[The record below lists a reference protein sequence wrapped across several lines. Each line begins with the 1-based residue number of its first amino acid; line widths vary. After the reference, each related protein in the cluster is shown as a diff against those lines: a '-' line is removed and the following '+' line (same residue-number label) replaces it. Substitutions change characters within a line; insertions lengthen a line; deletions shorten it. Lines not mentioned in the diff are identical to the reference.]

1 LVAAALAVYWSALRN
16 PPVFDDG
23 QLTRQFLRAYGS
35 TGFKLDGR
43 WFSYASFGWSFNLFG
58 RDWFWLRLGNVLLHA
73 ATAAALFALLSRL
86 FDAVLQP
93 RPVHRWYAFMGALVF
108 LVHPVAIYAVAYL
121 MQRSTVMATLFGL
134 VSLLLF
140 LEGLRRRSHG
150 WYAASVLAYFVAV
163 FSKEHCVMLPAVAAA
178 MALLLRGASWKLVRE
193 LWLPF
198 ALYLGVAVLVTL
210 KLKGLLGAAYEPFG
224 EAAVRQL
231 AESERAVHGHQDQL
245 PGGRALYPLS
255 VLNQAT
261 LFFRYLGTWLLPYPG
276 WMSADVRTAFP
287 QQLGSGLHLAG
298 FVAWLAYAF
307 AALAML
313 VRGGRV
319 GLAGLALA
327 APWLLALTEVST
339 VRIQEPFVLYRSY
352 LWMCPLPAA
361 IPALVGGLRPR
372 TAFVLL
378 GAIALALLAPFAER
392 LKTFSS
398 EYALWDDVVRKNAG
412 AEGRPFVDRG
422 YRNRGVAL
430 FHQERYD
437 AALRDFER
445 ALALDP
451 GSALAWLTRGTL
463 FMRIA
468 ESGKALPDLDRAAQ
482 LDPGSVEAFARRCVV
497 LMRLARYDEALADC
511 RRALELDALDPLHH
525 TSLGMV
531 HALRGERAQAESH
544 YRQAL
549 ALDPGFSDAHYQYG
563 VLLNGTGRRDEARA
577 QFIAA
582 CRGGLQRACDAAVK
596 LRSER

>member
-1 LVAAALAVYWSALRN
+1 
-16 PPVFDDG
+16 VFDDG
-23 QLTRQFLRAYGS
+23 QLTRQFLRGYGS
-35 TGFKLDGR
+35 SGFKLDGR
-43 WFSYASFGWSFNLFG
+43 WFSYASFGWTFNLFG

-93 RPVHRWYAFMGALVF
+93 RPVHRWYAFLSALAF
-108 LVHPVAIYAVAYL
+108 LVHPVAVYAVAYM
-121 MQRSTVMATLFGL
+121 MQRSIVMATLFSL

-140 LEGLRRRSHG
+140 LEGLQRRSHG
-150 WYAASVLAYFVAV
+150 WYVASALAYFVAV

-178 MALLLRGASWKLVRE
+178 IALLIRGASWKLVRE

-198 ALYLGVAVLVTL
+198 ALYLAVAVLVTL

-231 AESERAVHGHQDQL
+231 AESERAVQGHQDQ
-245 PGGRALYPLS
+245 PAGGRALYPLS

-276 WMSADVRTAFP
+276 WMSVDVRTAFP

-298 FVAWLAYAF
+298 FVAWLAYALV
-307 AALAML
+307 ALALL

-327 APWLLALTEVST
+327 APWLLALTEVSA

-352 LWMCPLPAA
+352 LWMCLLPAA

-372 TAFVLL
+372 TALALL
-378 GAIALALLAPFAER
+378 GAIVLALLPPFAER

-451 GSALAWLTRGTL
+451 GSPLAWLTRGTL

-468 ESGKALPDLDRAAQ
+468 DSEKALPDLERAAQ
-482 LDPGSVEAFARRCVV
+482 LDPGSAEAFARRCVV
-497 LMRLARYDEALADC
+497 LMRLARHDDALADC
-511 RRALELDALDPLHH
+511 QRALELDAQDPLNQ

-531 HALRGERAQAESH
+531 HALRGERAQAESR

-563 VLLNGTGRRDEARA
+563 VLLNGTGRSVEARA